1 MDGIDPVQQMRRAKV
16 NKRVFA
22 LGNGESRKTIDL
34 NELREFGIIY
44 GCNALYRDFKPDA
57 LVAVDPAMKTEI
69 WNTNYLLENKA
80 YFKDWTDAKPL
91 PKYGGDVILPTQPGV
106 LDSPK
111 KIINS
116 NDVIARKFPD
126 DVFRIGYASGPA
138 SVLIACIEEEPDE
151 VYLIGHDLY
160 TTTEYFNNVYKD
172 TGNYLGARTPPCPP
186 DNWITQLKWCFND
199 FNTIQFYHVNPLKQQ
214 PEEWKHLVNIHHITF
229 DEMWTRLN
237 R

>member
-1 MDGIDPVQQMRRAKV
+1 MTGGINRVQLMTQA

-22 LGNGESRKTIDL
+22 IGNGESRKSIDL
-34 NELREFGIIY
+34 DELREFGIIY
-44 GCNALYRDFKPDA
+44 GCNALYRDFQPDA
-57 LVAVDPAMKTEI
+57 LVCVDPAMKSEI
-69 WNTNYLLENKA
+69 WNTDYLLENKA
-80 YFKDWTDAKPL
+80 YFKDWTDEKPL
-91 PKYGGDVILPTQPGV
+91 PNYSGTVVLPTTPGV

-116 NDVIARKFPD
+116 NVVIARKFPED
-126 DVFRIGYASGPA
+126 AFRIGYASGPA
-138 SVLIACIEEEPDE
+138 SVLIACIEEEPHE

-172 TGNYLGARTPPCPP
+172 TKNYLGARTPPCPP

-214 PEEWKHLVNIHHITF
+214 PEEWKHLLNIHHITF

>member
-1 MDGIDPVQQMRRAKV
+1 MAGINQVLLMTRA
-16 NKRVFA
+16 NRVFA
-22 LGNGESRKTIDL
+22 IGNGESRNPIDL
-34 NELREFGIIY
+34 NELRSHGIIY
-44 GCNALYRDFKPDA
+44 GCNALYRDFQPDA
-57 LVAVDPAMKTEI
+57 LVCVDPAMKTEI
-69 WNTNYLLENKA
+69 WNTDYLLEHKA

-91 PKYGGDVILPTQPGV
+91 PTYSGTVILPTMPGV

-116 NDVIARKFPD
+116 NDVVEKKFPD
-126 DVFRIGYASGPA
+126 DVFRCGWASGPT
-138 SVLIACIEEEPDE
+138 SVMIACIEEEPDE

-160 TTTEYFNNVYKD
+160 STTEFFNNVYKD
-172 TGNYLGARTPPCPP
+172 TKNYLGPETPPCPP

-214 PEEWKHLVNIHHITF
+214 LEEWKDCVNIHPITL
-229 DEMWTRLN
+229 DEMWKRLN